1 MARLAE
7 AEQGR
12 YQLATVPITPSDHYQ
27 SESLI
32 TYMLVSLAFQFS
44 SVQFGICV
52 GLNYGLNF
60 GCQHFRTIDLGF
72 NRCLYPDP
80 HPDIL
85 IQWVLG

>member
-12 YQLATVPITPSDHYQ
+12 YQLATVPTTPYHYQ

-44 SVQFGICV
+44 SVWHLRWSKLRSQFW
-52 GLNYGLNF
+52 LPAL
-60 GCQHFRTIDLGF
+60 
-72 NRCLYPDP
+72 
-80 HPDIL
+80 
-85 IQWVLG
+85 